1 MNDITKFLAAN
12 IDLQNRTFKRQQ
24 YKKVIIRAYQNSKKV
39 KNLHTHLYGVEEFDT
54 LSVTNFDLNYIRNG

>member
-39 KNLHTHLYGVEEFDT
+39 KNLHTHFTHPRPKQHTPEVGKFDF
-54 LSVTNFDLNYIRNG
+54 LK

>member
-39 KNLHTHLYGVEEFDT
+39 KNLHTHPKQHTPEVGKFDF
-54 LSVTNFDLNYIRNG
+54 LK